1 MSEKLSDEE
10 IVRRQQEL
18 YDLETRAMAGRLGT
32 PEEQMQKIKS
42 FFAEIRARKRQEE
55 SEKKIQA

>member
-18 YDLETRAMAGRLGT
+18 YDLETGAMAGRLGT
-32 PEEQMQKIKS
+32 PEEQLQKIKA